1 MIFPNVL
8 MKAARVLTVAAALV
22 ISGCNSRDRQ
32 SAKNPDVRGPAPTF
46 NKDIA
51 PILFERCAPCHRPGQ
66 AAPFALLEYQE
77 VKERAEKIVRM
88 TKGRRMPPWLP
99 DGSLGEFVGDRR
111 LTDAQIA
118 TIERWVNEGAVEGE
132 AADRPR
138 TPQWPDGWQLGQ
150 PDLVLTMPRPYT
162 VQPGEHDVFRN
173 VVMRVALPS
182 GRFVR
187 AVEFRPGP
195 APIVHHAV
203 ISIDRTRGSRR
214 RDGADGQPGYD
225 GMISQGAQ
233 NPDGHFLGWTPGRGP
248 IVAPAGM
255 PWRLDPGS
263 DLVVQLHLLP
273 QLEPHAVQA
282 SLGLFFTDIPPQHVP
297 LMVKLGS
304 KAIDIPAGERAY
316 AITDSYVLPVDV
328 DVLSVYPHA
337 HYLGKE
343 MQADAALPDGTTR
356 RLLSIKQWDFHWQQ
370 EYRYQQ
376 PIALP
381 RGTRLTMKYTYDNSD
396 DNHHNPHKPPRPVVY
411 GPNSSD
417 EMGDLWIQVLPRSPV
432 DAAALVR
439 GFAEREA
446 RANVA
451 GAELLIRRV
460 PDDAKNQTFLGS
472 SYVESGRFAEAIP
485 PLRHALRLDPR
496 SANAHNQL
504 GAALFSLGR
513 AREAIPHFR
522 QAAALAPDDERM
534 QFNLGYA
541 LNAAGLPVEAAQ
553 AFRRAIA
560 VNPDFAEAH
569 DNLGVFLLS
578 RNQPREAIVHL
589 RKAVV
594 LAPNSA
600 DVHSNLGGALV
611 SAGMLEEG
619 MQHIRR
625 ALELRPD
632 HDVARQN
639 LAMLERRGKR

>member
-1 MIFPNVL
+1 MIFPIVL
-8 MKAARVLTVAAALV
+8 MRAARVLTVAGALV
-22 ISGCNSRDRQ
+22 VSGCNSPDRQ
-32 SAKNPDVRGPAPTF
+32 PATNPEVRGPAPTF

-88 TKGRRMPPWLP
+88 TKARRMPPWLP
-99 DGSLGEFVGDRR
+99 EAGFGEFVGERR

-118 TIERWVNEGAVEGE
+118 TIERWANEGAAEGE
-132 AADRPR
+132 AADRPK

-150 PDLVLTMPRPYT
+150 PDLVITMPRAYT

-187 AVEFRPGP
+187 AVEFRPGR

-203 ISIDRTRGSRR
+203 ISIDRTRASRR

-225 GMISQGAQ
+225 GMITQGAQ

-273 QLEPHAVQA
+273 QREPHAVQA

-304 KAIDIPAGERAY
+304 KAIDIPAGDTAY
-316 AITDSYVLPVDV
+316 AITDTYVLPVDA

-343 MQADAALPDGTTR
+343 MQAYAALPDGTTR
-356 RLLSIKQWDFHWQQ
+356 RLLSIKRWDFHWQQ
-370 EYRYQQ
+370 EYRYQK

-381 RGTRLTMKYTYDNSD
+381 RGTTLTMKYTYDNSA
-396 DNHHNPHKPPRPVVY
+396 DNHHNPHKPPKPVVY

-417 EMGDLWIQVLPRSPV
+417 EMGDLWVQVLPRSSA
-432 DAAALVR
+432 DAATLVR
-439 GFAEREA
+439 AFAEREA

-451 GAELLIRRV
+451 GAELLVRRV
-460 PDDAKNQTFLGS
+460 PEDAKNQTFLGS

-485 PLRHALRLDPR
+485 PLEHALRLDPR

-504 GAALFSLGR
+504 GGALVSLGR
-513 AREAIPHFR
+513 AREAIPHLR

-541 LNAAGLPVEAAQ
+541 LNAAGLPVDAAQ

-560 VNPDFAEAH
+560 INPDFAEAH

-578 RNQPREAIVHL
+578 RNQLAEALVHL
-589 RKAVV
+589 RKAVA

-611 SAGMLEEG
+611 NAGKLDEG
-619 MQHIRR
+619 LQHIKR

-632 HDVARQN
+632 HELARQN
-639 LAMLERRGKR
+639 LAILERRGKR

>member
-1 MIFPNVL
+1 MRV
-8 MKAARVLTVAAALV
+8 ARVLLVAGALV
-22 ISGCNSRDRQ
+22 VSGCKAPDRQ
-32 SAKNPDVRGPAPTF
+32 PAANPEVRGPAPTF

-51 PILFERCAPCHRPGQ
+51 PILFEHCAPCHRPGQ
-66 AAPFALLEYQE
+66 AAPFALLEYEE

-88 TKGRRMPPWLP
+88 TKARRMPPWLP
-99 DGSLGEFVGDRR
+99 EAGYGEFVGERR
-111 LTDAQIA
+111 LTDAQVA
-118 TIERWVNEGAVEGE
+118 TIERWTNEGEAEGE
-132 AADRPR
+132 AADRPE
-138 TPQWPDGWQLGQ
+138 TPHWPEGWQLGK
-150 PDLVLTMPRPYT
+150 PDLVITMPKPYT

-187 AVEFRPGP
+187 AVEFRPGS

-203 ISIDRTRGSRR
+203 ISIDRTRASRR

-225 GMISQGAQ
+225 GMITQGAQ
-233 NPDGHFLGWTPGRGP
+233 SPDGHFLGWTPGRGP
-248 IVAPAGM
+248 IVAPDGM

-263 DLVVQLHLLP
+263 DIVVQLHLLP
-273 QLEPHAVQA
+273 QLQPHAVQA
-282 SLGLFFTDIPPQHVP
+282 SLGLYFTDVPPQYAP

-304 KAIDIPAGERAY
+304 KAIDIPAGDAAY
-316 AITDSYVLPVDV
+316 AITDTYVLPVDV
-328 DVLSVYPHA
+328 DVLSIYPHA

-343 MQADAALPDGTTR
+343 MQASAALPDGTTR
-356 RLLSIKQWDFHWQQ
+356 WLLSIKRWDFHWQQ
-370 EYRYQQ
+370 EYRYQK

-381 RGTRLTMKYTYDNSD
+381 RGTTLTMKYTYDNSAG
-396 DNHHNPHKPPRPVVY
+396 NPHNPHKPPMPVVY

-417 EMGDLWIQVLPRSPV
+417 EMGDLWVQVLPRSSA
-432 DAAALVR
+432 DAATLVR
-439 GFAEREA
+439 AFAEHEA

-451 GAELLIRRV
+451 GAELLVRRV
-460 PDDAKNQTFLGS
+460 PEDAKNQTFLGS
-472 SYVESGRFAEAIP
+472 SYVESGRFAEAVP
-485 PLRHALRLDPR
+485 ALEHALRLDPR

-504 GAALFSLGR
+504 GGALISIGR
-513 AREAIPHFR
+513 AREAIPHLR

-541 LNAAGLPVEAAQ
+541 LNAVGLPADAAQ

-560 VNPDFAEAH
+560 INPDFAEAH

-578 RNQPREAIVHL
+578 RNQLPEALVHL
-589 RKAVV
+589 RKAAA

-611 SAGMLEEG
+611 NAGQLDEG
-619 MQHIRR
+619 LQHIKR

-632 HDVARQN
+632 HALARQN
-639 LAMLERRGKR
+639 LAILERRGSKRD

>member
-1 MIFPNVL
+1 
-8 MKAARVLTVAAALV
+8 MKAARVLTVAGAVLL
-22 ISGCNSRDRQ
+22 SGCS
-32 SAKNPDVRGPAPTF
+32 SPASMPARPAAPPTF

-51 PILFERCAPCHRPGQ
+51 PIVFEHCAPCHRPGQ
-66 AAPFALLEYQE
+66 AAPFALLDYKDAVEH
-77 VKERAEKIVRM
+77 AEKIVRM
-88 TKGRRMPPWLP
+88 TKARHMPPWLP
-99 DGSLGEFVGDRR
+99 EPGFGEFEGERR

-118 TIERWVNEGAVEGE
+118 TIERWANEGTVEGA
-132 AADRPR
+132 AADLPKK
-138 TPQWPDGWQLGQ
+138 PEWPEGWQLGK
-150 PDLVLTMPRPYT
+150 PDLVITMPRAYT
-162 VQPGEHDVFRN
+162 VKPSDEDVFRN

-203 ISIDRTRGSRR
+203 ISIDRTRASRR

-225 GMISQGAQ
+225 GMITQGAQ

-273 QLEPHAVQA
+273 QSEPQAVQA
-282 SLGLFFTDIPPQHVP
+282 SLGLFFTDTPPQFVP
-297 LMVKLGS
+297 LMVKLAS
-304 KAIDIPAGERAY
+304 KAIDIPAGETAY
-316 AITDSYVLPVDV
+316 AISDTYVLPVDV

-343 MQADAALPDGTTR
+343 MQASATLPDGTTR
-356 RLLSIKQWDFHWQQ
+356 PLLSIKHWDFHWQQ
-370 EYRYQQ
+370 EYRYRT
-376 PIALP
+376 PITLP
-381 RGTRLTMKYTYDNSD
+381 RGTTLSMKYTYDNSAA
-396 DNHHNPHKPPRPVVY
+396 NPHNPHKPPKPVVY

-417 EMGDLWIQVLPRSPV
+417 EMGDLWVQVLPRSPV
-432 DAAALVR
+432 DAATLVR
-439 GFAEREA
+439 GFAERET

-451 GAELLIRRV
+451 GAELLVRRV
-460 PDDAKNQTFLGS
+460 PEDAKNQAFLGS
-472 SYVESGRFAEAIP
+472 SYVESGRFAEAIA
-485 PLRHALRLDPR
+485 PLEHALRLDPR

-522 QAAALAPDDERM
+522 QAAALSPDDERM

-541 LNAAGLPVEAAQ
+541 LNATGQPSDAAL

-560 VNPDFAEAH
+560 INPEFGEAH
-569 DNLGVFLLS
+569 DSLGVFLLS
-578 RNQPREAIVHL
+578 RNQLAEAIAHL
-589 RKAVV
+589 TKAVA
-594 LAPNSA
+594 LLPNSA
-600 DVHSNLGGALV
+600 EAHSNLGGALAN
-611 SAGMLEEG
+611 AGKIDEG
-619 MQHIRR
+619 IQHLRR

-632 HDVARQN
+632 HEVARHN
-639 LAMLERRGKR
+639 LAILEQRAKR